1 MKTDSTQIGL
11 IRHSMTLWNE
21 EKKIQG
27 QLDSPLSSR
36 GRAMAETWG
45 ETLGALGWQRIIS
58 SDLGRAKDTAA
69 IINQQLH
76 IPCST
81 DGLLREQDWGAWTG
95 LTLAE
100 IKQQDKAL
108 LKVAQKKGWQ
118 FRPPGGES
126 RQTVLKRSLEALNQA
141 SQTWPGQ
148 RMLIVCHEGV
158 IKCLL
163 YHLCG
168 RAFLPEEP
176 TILKKYHLHIL
187 AMHNS
192 ALALTHLNHLPLSA

>member
-1 MKTDSTQIGL
+1 MQIGL

-27 QLDSPLSSR
+27 QLDSPLSSK

-45 ETLGALGWQRIIS
+45 KRLGPLEWQRIIS

-69 IINQQLH
+69 IINQRLH

-81 DGLLREQDWGAWTG
+81 DSLLREQNWGAWTG

-100 IKQQDKAL
+100 IKQQDKAR
-108 LKVAQKKGWQ
+108 LKIAQKKGWQ
-118 FRPPGGES
+118 FKPPGGES
-126 RQTVLKRSLEALNQA
+126 RATVLKRSLEALSQA
-141 SQTWPGQ
+141 SQAWPGQ
-148 RMLIVCHEGV
+148 RVLIVCHEGV

-192 ALALTHLNHLPLSA
+192 ALSLTHLNHLPLSA